1 MARVSYPLIALVASF
16 LCVASFAVS
25 YSNFDGYGDLDPEQ
39 NSLKAIESGESFSIV
54 LDEYDQI
61 WVYSENGDS
70 SNASVM
76 ITLNGTV
83 VNGTSAKW
91 YDTFLTSEDGKRV
104 YVPLTKLG
112 PGAEG
117 EYVFENDGAS
127 LLYLVDM
134 VGIGENLWKESSVQ
148 IMAVSCCLSPFLA
161 MVGIIGLVRSSKSPK
176 TGPKILVF
184 DSNVGIPTTEE
195 VFRSVNGISKE
206 SVTADATPDPWKEEV
221 SEVEGMVG
229 EVRDSTEGVQLDEAA
244 GDWQTWDEG

>member
-1 MARVSYPLIALVASF
+1 MARVSYPVIALIASF
-16 LCVASFAVS
+16 VCVASFAVS

-39 NSLKAIESGESFSIV
+39 NSLQIMESGDSFSII

-61 WVYSENGDS
+61 WVYSENKAS
-70 SNASVM
+70 SNASVK
-76 ITLNGTV
+76 ISLNGAI
-83 VNGTSAKW
+83 VNGTSVKW
-91 YDTFLTSEDGKRV
+91 WDTFLTSEDGGRV
-104 YVPLTKLG
+104 FVPLTKLG

-134 VGIGENLWKESSVQ
+134 VGIGENLWQESSVQ
-148 IMAVSCCLSPFLA
+148 IMAASCCLSPFLA
-161 MVGIIGLVRSSKSPK
+161 MVGIVGLVRSSKPSK

-195 VFRSVNGISKE
+195 VFRSVNDISKE
-206 SVTADATPDPWKEEV
+206 SVTAAAAPDPWKKEA
-221 SEVEGMVG
+221 SEVESVTE
-229 EVRDSTEGVQLDEAA
+229 EVRDSTRGPQLDEAD

>member
-1 MARVSYPLIALVASF
+1 MARVSYPVIALIASF
-16 LCVASFAVS
+16 VCVASFAVS

-39 NSLKAIESGESFSIV
+39 NSLQIMESGDSFSII

-61 WVYSENGDS
+61 WVYSENKAS
-70 SNASVM
+70 SNASVK
-76 ITLNGTV
+76 ISLNGAI
-83 VNGTSAKW
+83 VNGTSVKW
-91 YDTFLTSEDGKRV
+91 WDTFLTSEDGERV
-104 YVPLTKLG
+104 FVPLTKLG

-134 VGIGENLWKESSVQ
+134 VGIGENLWQESSVQ

-161 MVGIIGLVRSSKSPK
+161 MVGIVGLVRSSKPSK

-195 VFRSVNGISKE
+195 VFRSVNEISKE
-206 SVTADATPDPWKEEV
+206 SVTSTATPDPWKNEV
-221 SEVEGMVG
+221 SEDEGII
-229 EVRDSTEGVQLDEAA
+229 EEIPDSTEGTQLDEVG

>member
-16 LCVASFAVS
+16 VCVASFAVS
-25 YSNFDGYGDLDPEQ
+25 YSNFDVSSEYDPEQ
-39 NSLKAIESGESFSIV
+39 NSLKAIESGGSFSIV

-61 WVYSENGDS
+61 WVYSEDRES

-76 ITLNGTV
+76 ITLNGTI

-91 YDTFLTSEDGKRV
+91 YDGFLISEDGERR

-117 EYVFENDGAS
+117 DYMFENDGVSMLYLIDMGGMAAS
-127 LLYLVDM
+127 LW
-134 VGIGENLWKESSVQ
+134 EQSSVQ
-148 IMAVSCCLSPFLA
+148 IMAVSCCFSPLLA
-161 MVGIIGLVRSSKSPK
+161 MIGIIGLIRSSKSSK

-184 DSNVGIPTTEE
+184 DSNMGIPTTEE

-221 SEVEGMVG
+221 SEVEGVVE
-229 EVRDSTEGVQLDEAA
+229 EVRDSSREGVLDEAA

>member
-83 VNGTSAKW
+83 VNGASAKW

-176 TGPKILVF
+176 IGPKILVF

-195 VFRSVNGISKE
+195 VFRSVNGISNDI
-206 SVTADATPDPWKEEV
+206 VTADATPDPWKEES
-221 SEVEGMVG
+221 SEVEGMDE
-229 EVRDSTEGVQLDEAA
+229 EVRDSTERVQLDEAA

>member
-61 WVYSENGDS
+61 WVYSENVDS

-83 VNGTSAKW
+83 VNGVSAKW

-148 IMAVSCCLSPFLA
+148 IMAASCCLSPFLA

-176 TGPKILVF
+176 KGPKILVF

-195 VFRSVNGISKE
+195 VFRSVNGISKK
-206 SVTADATPDPWKEEV
+206 SVTGDATPNPWKEEV